1 MRIEV
6 NRNFS
11 TVDIYKG
18 EQLVSA
24 IDLEGSVIE
33 VAKELTDLFAV
44 LDIDCEVVEIEWTIH
59 WYCELKNILR
69 RIVWKNN
76 NYKKLENKSKLQKG
90 K

>member
-24 IDLEGSVIE
+24 IDLEGSMNELV
-33 VAKELTDLFAV
+33 KELTDLFAV
-44 LDIDCEVVEIEWTIH
+44 LDIDCEVVEID
-59 WYCELKNILR
+59 
-69 RIVWKNN
+69 
-76 NYKKLENKSKLQKG
+76 
-90 K
+90 

>member
-24 IDLEGSVIE
+24 IDLEGSMNELV
-33 VAKELTDLFAV
+33 KELTDLFAV
-44 LDIDCEVVEIEWTIH
+44 LDIECEVVEID
-59 WYCELKNILR
+59 
-69 RIVWKNN
+69 
-76 NYKKLENKSKLQKG
+76 
-90 K
+90 

>member
-6 NRNFS
+6 DRNFL

-33 VAKELTDLFAV
+33 LVKELT
-44 LDIDCEVVEIEWTIH
+44 IWN
-59 WYCELKNILR
+59 YCERKEWMIWERHGVINVQIH
-69 RIVWKNN
+69 
-76 NYKKLENKSKLQKG
+76 
-90 K
+90 

>member
-1 MRIEV
+1 MEEKVRIEIS
-6 NRNFS
+6 NNFS

-44 LDIDCEVVEIEWTIH
+44 LDIDCEVVEID
-59 WYCELKNILR
+59 
-69 RIVWKNN
+69 
-76 NYKKLENKSKLQKG
+76 
-90 K
+90 